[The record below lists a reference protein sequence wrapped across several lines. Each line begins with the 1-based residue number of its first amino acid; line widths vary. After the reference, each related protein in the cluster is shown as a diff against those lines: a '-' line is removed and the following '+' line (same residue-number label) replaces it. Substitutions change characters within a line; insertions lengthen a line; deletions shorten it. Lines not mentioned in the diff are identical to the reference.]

1 MEPLAALWGLGLQG
15 GKLGFNEPRHLS
27 TL

>member
-1 MEPLAALWGLGLQG
+1 MKPQVALRRLGLQG
-15 GKLGFNEPRHLS
+15 GKLEFNEPRHLN